1 MEPSATETEDLY
13 ASDAF
18 RINYYKASTQSSF
31 ADNISEWYLYSRLVW
46 NEVRCATEAENNVSV
61 LLAQVLP
68 CSKRLSHDW
77 CACPFL
83 HPNEKSRRRC
93 LRQYKYS
100 AIVCADM
107 RDVRTHVSHVALE
120 AVALLLQRS
129 HLQLYLWLAAVATAD
144 AAWFTRTTSDLVTRR

>member
-1 MEPSATETEDLY
+1 M
-13 ASDAF
+13 
-18 RINYYKASTQSSF
+18 
-31 ADNISEWYLYSRLVW
+31 
-46 NEVRCATEAENNVSV
+46 
-61 LLAQVLP
+61 LLEQVLP

-129 HLQLYLWLAAVATAD
+129 HLQLHWLAAVATAD
-144 AAWFTRTTSDLVTRR
+144 VACFSRTTSDLVTRR